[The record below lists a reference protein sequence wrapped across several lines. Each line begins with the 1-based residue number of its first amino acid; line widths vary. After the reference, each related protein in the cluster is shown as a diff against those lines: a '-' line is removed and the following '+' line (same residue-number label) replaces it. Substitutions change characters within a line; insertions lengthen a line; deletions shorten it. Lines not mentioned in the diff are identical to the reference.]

1 MSVFEWLYRAVA
13 WLLVQLHAGLSFIF
27 PADSG
32 WAWGGAIIL
41 LTVLMRVVLFPLF
54 VKQIHSSRKMQALQ
68 PQVAALRKKY
78 KNDRQRL
85 NQEMM
90 KLYQENGANPIA
102 GCLPL
107 LVQMPIFFGL
117 FGVLRGLSD
126 AHPGTTS
133 HGISAKLVASAQK
146 ANIFGAHIGDTFR
159 NAWGHGITSALI
171 ITGLAVIISSTTT
184 FFTVR
189 SSMKRQPAM
198 EEGNP
203 MASAQ
208 KMMVF
213 VAPLFGLF
221 GISFPLGVLIYWV
234 TTNSWTLGQQ
244 HYIFKRYPTPDGTG
258 QQDSAAAG
266 KTAAGKAPAKAAQN
280 GSGKTGAN
288 TLAAR
293 RARLKKTQEAQQV
306 EDDVPQPKVVRK
318 QPVRQSRSKRTGTPP
333 KR

>member
-1 MSVFEWLYRAVA
+1 MFEPLYQAVA
-13 WLLVQLHAGLSFIF
+13 WLLVQLHAGLSYIV
-27 PADSG
+27 PSDSG
-32 WAWGGAIIL
+32 WAWAGAIIL
-41 LTVLMRVVLFPLF
+41 LTVIMRIVLFPLF

-68 PQVAALRKKY
+68 PQMQALRKKY
-78 KNDRQRL
+78 KNDKQRL

-126 AHPGTTS
+126 AKPGTGS
-133 HGISAKLVASAQK
+133 HGISKELVASAQH
-146 ANIFGAHIGDTFR
+146 ANIFGAHISDTFLK
-159 NAWGHGITSALI
+159 AWGATPRVWNAII
-171 ITGLAVIISSTTT
+171 ITGIAVAISSTTT
-184 FFTVR
+184 FLTVR
-189 SSMKRQPAM
+189 SSMARQPAM

-213 VAPLFGLF
+213 LAPLFGLF
-221 GISFPLGVLIYWV
+221 GLNFPLGVLIYWV
-234 TTNSWTLGQQ
+234 TTNSWTLAQQ
-244 HYIFKRYPTPDGTG
+244 HYIFKRYPTPDPKAQNGA
-258 QQDSAAAG
+258 DAAAP
-266 KTAAGKAPAKAAQN
+266 AAGAKAAAN
-280 GSGKTGAN
+280 GSPAKTKVPN

-293 RARLKKTQEAQQV
+293 RARLKKQAQTEDIQ
-306 EDDVPQPKVVRK
+306 DDVPEQAKVVRK
-318 QPVRQSRSKRTGTPP
+318 QPVRQSRSKRTGSQP